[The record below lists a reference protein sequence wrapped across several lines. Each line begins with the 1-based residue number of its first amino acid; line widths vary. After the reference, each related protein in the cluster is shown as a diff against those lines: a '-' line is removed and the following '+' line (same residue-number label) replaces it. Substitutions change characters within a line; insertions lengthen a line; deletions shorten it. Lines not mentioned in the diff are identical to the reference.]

1 MHQISVVVVASQKE
15 EAVSGDL
22 HLFYNAKQVYF
33 LLMEG
38 KQQWAVCIYFKN
50 K

>member
-1 MHQISVVVVASQKE
+1 MRQISVVVLASQKE

-22 HLFYNAKQVYF
+22 HLFYNARQVHF
-33 LLMEG
+33 LFTEG
-38 KQQWAVCIYFKN
+38 KQQWAVCMYFKN